1 MQKIVIWFNL
11 LENVFQLNEILFV
24 DSDVVSM
31 LLDKRY
37 AVIHKHWRD
46 FDKTIFLKLFKTLN
60 VTFVSYLCQICVLFV
75 SHSFHIRVI
84 FVSYLC
90 HIRVL
95 FVSHL
100 YLISFHISSIILLV
114 IINKWHNDRL
124 FYIFTVCK
132 NIFFTKIGPI
142 LDWFVQNFSSFDN
155 IYNII
160 LCQAKKL

>member
-1 MQKIVIWFNL
+1 MQQIVIWFNL

>member
-1 MQKIVIWFNL
+1 MQWFTNT
-11 LENVFQLNEILFV
+11 
-24 DSDVVSM
+24 DATST
-31 LLDKRY
+31 KRFSWNY
-37 AVIHKHWRD
+37 LKHWM
-46 FDKTIFLKLFKTLN
+46 
-60 VTFVSYLCQICVLFV
+60 SHLCLICVLFV
-75 SHSFHIRVI
+75 SYLCHIRVTFVSHSCHIRVTFVSHSCHIRVI